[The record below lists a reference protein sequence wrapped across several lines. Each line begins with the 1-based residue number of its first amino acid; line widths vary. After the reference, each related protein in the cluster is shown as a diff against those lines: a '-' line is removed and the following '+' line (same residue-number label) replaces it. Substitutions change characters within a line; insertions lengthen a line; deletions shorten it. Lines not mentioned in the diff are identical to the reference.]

1 MNRADVDAIMIRPLG
16 EDDAPAFKALRLK
29 AIQDS
34 PSAVQPTYEEEAT
47 RTLDD
52 MRSRVR
58 ATEHEIVFGAFRG
71 DALVGVT
78 GLRRHV
84 PVQAAHKAVL
94 WGVFV
99 DPAHRRGGVA
109 RRLLDAA
116 IGHARSSRVLQ
127 IQLCVNTE
135 NPRAQA
141 LYRGAGFTE
150 FGVEPR
156 ALCVGGR
163 FYDEA
168 HMVLWLDAG
177 GLLKTSGC

>member
-1 MNRADVDAIMIRPLG
+1 MADGNIIAIRPLAEG
-16 EDDAPAFKALRLK
+16 DAAAFKALRLK

-34 PSAVQPTYEEEAT
+34 PSAVQPTHEEEAA
-47 RTLDD
+47 RTLEDT
-52 MRSRVR
+52 RQRIR
-58 ATEHEIVFGAFRG
+58 ATEHEVVFGAFVG
-71 DALVGVT
+71 GTLIGVT

-116 IGHARSSRVLQ
+116 IGHARSSQVLQ

-141 LYRGAGFTE
+141 LYRSAGFE
-150 FGVEPR
+150 AFGVEPR

-168 HMVLWLDAG
+168 HMVLRLDAG
-177 GLLKTSGC
+177 GGAAVPVR

>member
-1 MNRADVDAIMIRPLG
+1 MADRGTIVIRPLAEG
-16 EDDAPAFKALRLK
+16 DAAAFKALRLQ
-29 AIQDS
+29 AIQDA
-34 PSAVQPTYEEEAT
+34 PSAVQPTHEEEAAH
-47 RTLDD
+47 TLED
-52 MRSRVR
+52 MRRRIR
-58 ATEHEIVFGAFRG
+58 ATGHEVVFGAFLG

-78 GLRRHV
+78 GLRRFV

-116 IGHARSSRVLQ
+116 IGHARSARVLQ

-141 LYRGAGFTE
+141 LYRSVGFE
-150 FGVEPR
+150 VFGVEPR
-156 ALCVGGR
+156 SLCVGGR

-168 HMVLWLDAG
+168 HMVLRLDAG
-177 GLLKTSGC
+177 DGAVVSVG

>member
-58 ATEHEIVFGAFRG
+58 ATEYEIVFGAFRG

-141 LYRGAGFTE
+141 LYRGAGFKE

-156 ALCVGGR
+156 ALRVGGR